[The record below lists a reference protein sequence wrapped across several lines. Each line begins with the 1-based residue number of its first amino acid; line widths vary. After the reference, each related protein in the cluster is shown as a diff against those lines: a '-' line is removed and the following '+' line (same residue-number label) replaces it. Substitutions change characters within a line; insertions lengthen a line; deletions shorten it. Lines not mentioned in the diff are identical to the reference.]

1 MNKFKF
7 RVRLCLKDI
16 YRFIA
21 IGKAVT
27 ILGIDAWTATT
38 NAIYVKYEGDRRT
51 KRYKTVDEDARREAI
66 KQINKYISEVH

>member
-1 MNKFKF
+1 MNKF

-21 IGKAVT
+21 IGKGVS

-38 NAIYVKYEGDRRT
+38 SAIHVKYEGQRRA
-51 KRYKTVDEDARREAI
+51 KHYKTPNEDARRDAI